1 MPRLKIDLPE
11 RRLASFAVPV
21 RITDVNYGN
30 HVGNNAM
37 IEIIHEARFRFLQK
51 YGFTELDAGGIAL
64 IMSSI
69 SVEFKNECFYG
80 DLLEVEL
87 YAGEISRVEFELF
100 YKVHT
105 ERNGKIVL
113 IALAKTTMAGFD
125 YEVKKVRSLPTPLK
139 NILAE

>member
-1 MPRLKIDLPE
+1 MPRLKIDLPGH
-11 RRLASFAVPV
+11 RLASFTIPV

-51 YGFTELDAGGIAL
+51 HGFTELDAGGIAL

-69 SVEFKNECFYG
+69 SVEFKNECFYS

-87 YAGEISRVEFELF
+87 YVGEISRVEFELF
-100 YKVHT
+100 YKIHT

-113 IALAKTTMAGFD
+113 IVLAKTTMVGFD
-125 YEVKKVRSLPTPLK
+125 YEVKKVKSIPLLLK
-139 NILAE
+139 DILVN

>member
-1 MPRLKIDLPE
+1 MSRLKIDLPE
-11 RRLASFAVPV
+11 RRLASFTIPV

-51 YGFTELDAGGIAL
+51 YGFTELNAGGVAL

-69 SVEFKNECFYG
+69 SVEFKNECFYS

-100 YKVHT
+100 YKIHT

-113 IALAKTTMAGFD
+113 IALSKTTMVGFD
-125 YEVKKVRSLPTPLK
+125 YAVKKVKSLSTTLK

>member
-1 MPRLKIDLPE
+1 MSRLKIDLPE
-11 RRLASFAVPV
+11 RRLASFTIPV

-69 SVEFKNECFYG
+69 SVEFKNECFYS

-87 YAGEISRVEFELF
+87 YVGEISRVEFELF

-113 IALAKTTMAGFD
+113 IALAKTTMVGFD
-125 YEVKKVRSLPTPLK
+125 YEVKKVKSIPLLLK
-139 NILAE
+139 DILAN